1 MTREFGN
8 EEKEVRNVLLPMK
21 GYITETGVRKE
32 TIITGK
38 KQEDV
43 EILI

>member
-1 MTREFGN
+1 MTQEFGD
-8 EEKEVRNVLLPMK
+8 EEKLVRDVLLPMK